1 MLEKVKINNVYYYV
15 LPRGQRLFKG
25 LSDTS
30 RITNIGAYEWYGL
43 NIETAETYGH
53 IYVYSNIKP
62 LNLFAMDERDN
73 IELLMRN
80 ARLQERNDVIEA
92 LKETFMLYDEQ
103 PNVVI
108 RNSEPGY
115 DNTVVEF
122 LCKNG
127 YEGYGS
133 DEMPKALNSDNFFH
147 SEICVC
153 KANEIIVYGNE
164 KILTEKAKTSF
175 TDRQRLGKKRP
186 RIMEETD
193 HVSPVVRDLFGN
205 FQSPRSVSRGLFIE
219 QDQQEEQQ
227 QEERITGRR
236 ALFMEQ
242 EQEQDQEQEQQEEI
256 MSGRRA
262 LFMEEQ
268 EQTGAGA
275 EPDAEAGAEA
285 DAEAG
290 AEEKE
295 LENSNLLETS
305 VNEDEKMLY

>member
-1 MLEKVKINNVYYYV
+1 MLEKVKLNNVYYYV

-164 KILTEKAKTSF
+164 KILTEKARTSF
-175 TDRQRLGKKRP
+175 TDRQRLGKKHP

-205 FQSPRSVSRGLFIE
+205 FQSPRSVSRGLFMGQDQ

-227 QEERITGRR
+227 QERITGRR

-242 EQEQDQEQEQQEEI
+242 EQEQEQEQEEEI

-262 LFMEEQ
+262 LFMEQEQ
-268 EQTGAGA
+268 EQTGAGVEA
-275 EPDAEAGAEA
+275 DAEATAEA
-285 DAEAG
+285 DAE
-290 AEEKE
+290 EKE
-295 LENSNLLETS
+295 VENSNLLETS